1 MLEDSLYEAN
11 ITLISKLYKNVR
23 KTMAMMKTIGQ
34 YP

>member
-1 MLEDSLYEAN
+1 MLEESLYGGN
-11 ITLISKLYKNVR
+11 ITLISKLYKDVR